1 MAETIIDGTNID
13 TSLFAYSAPKAHEAG
28 GKVVN
33 LWNKKFK
40 SSLTLSTPLILTWGA
55 QESLDVNKN
64 PLGKYTLS
72 LQFPSPDYSTPDLE
86 AFLNSMKKL
95 EEKVKDDALTYSK
108 EWFGKQHKSRDIID
122 ALFNPMLRYPKI
134 KGSEEVDSSKSPTL
148 TVKLPCW
155 NGVWKSEI
163 YDEDAEPL
171 FPNKNSPL
179 TTPIEFLKKGAH
191 IACVIQCGGIWFVNG
206 KFSVTWNLKQ
216 AVVKKP
222 KDTIEGTCFIK
233 LKAAD
238 KEKLKTTEVPDENE
252 IPVTSAEISSTLVD
266 DSDDE
271 GELEEVVV
279 KKPEPEPVKEEPV
292 EKPKKKVVKKKTDA

>member
-1 MAETIIDGTNID
+1 MAETIIDGTQID

-55 QESLDVNKN
+55 QESLDANKN

-72 LQFPSPDYSTPDLE
+72 LQFPSADYSTPDLE
-86 AFLNSMKKL
+86 AFLDSMKRL

-134 KGSEEVDSSKSPTL
+134 KGSEEFDTSKSPTL

-163 YDEDAEPL
+163 YDEDAQPL
-171 FPNKNSPL
+171 FPNKSNPL
-179 TTPIEFLKKGAH
+179 TTPIEFLKKGTQ

-222 KDTIEGTCFIK
+222 KDSIEGTCFIK
-233 LKAAD
+233 LKEAD
-238 KEKLKTTEVPDENE
+238 KQKLKTSEVPEDVDAPTHVE
-252 IPVTSAEISSTLVD
+252 VSSTIVD

-271 GELEEVVV
+271 AEEEPVVV
-279 KKPEPEPVKEEPV
+279 KKEPEPEPEPVVE

>member
-1 MAETIIDGTNID
+1 MAETIIDGTQID

-55 QESLDVNKN
+55 QESLDANKN

-72 LQFPSPDYSTPDLE
+72 LQFPTADYSTPDLE
-86 AFLNSMKKL
+86 AFLDSMKRL

-134 KGSEEVDSSKSPTL
+134 KGSEEFDTSKSPTL

-163 YDEDAEPL
+163 YDEDAQPL
-171 FPNKNSPL
+171 FPNKSNPL
-179 TTPIEFLKKGAH
+179 VTPIEFLKKGTQ

-222 KDTIEGTCFIK
+222 KDSIEGTCFIK
-233 LKAAD
+233 LKEAD
-238 KEKLKTTEVPDENE
+238 KQKLKTSEVPEDVDA
-252 IPVTSAEISSTLVD
+252 PSHAEVSSTIVD

-271 GELEEVVV
+271 AEEEHVVV
-279 KKPEPEPVKEEPV
+279 AKKEPEPEPVVE
-292 EKPKKKVVKKKTDA
+292 EKPKKKIVKKKTDA

>member
-1 MAETIIDGTNID
+1 MAETIIDGTQID

-55 QESLDVNKN
+55 QESLDANKN

-72 LQFPSPDYSTPDLE
+72 LQFPTADYSTPDLE
-86 AFLNSMKKL
+86 AFLDSMKRL

-134 KGSEEVDSSKSPTL
+134 KGSEEFDTSKSPTL

-163 YDEDAEPL
+163 YDEDAQPL
-171 FPNKNSPL
+171 FPNKSNPL
-179 TTPIEFLKKGAH
+179 VTPIEFLKKGTQ

-222 KDTIEGTCFIK
+222 KDSIEGTCFIK
-233 LKAAD
+233 LKEAD
-238 KEKLKTTEVPDENE
+238 KQKLKTSEVPEDVDA
-252 IPVTSAEISSTLVD
+252 PSHAEVSSTIVD

-271 GELEEVVV
+271 AEEEHVVV
-279 KKPEPEPVKEEPV
+279 VAKKEPEPEPVVE
-292 EKPKKKVVKKKTDA
+292 EKPKKKIVKKKTEA

>member
-1 MAETIIDGTNID
+1 MAETIIDGTQID

-55 QESLDVNKN
+55 QESLDANKN

-72 LQFPSPDYSTPDLE
+72 LQFPTADYSTPDLE
-86 AFLNSMKKL
+86 AFLDSMKRL

-134 KGSEEVDSSKSPTL
+134 KGSEEFDTSKSPTL

-163 YDEDAEPL
+163 YDEDAQPL
-171 FPNKNSPL
+171 FPNKSNPL
-179 TTPIEFLKKGAH
+179 VTPIEFLKKGTQ

-222 KDTIEGTCFIK
+222 KDSIEGTCFIK
-233 LKAAD
+233 LKEAD
-238 KEKLKTTEVPDENE
+238 KQKLKTSEVPEDVDA
-252 IPVTSAEISSTLVD
+252 PSHAEVSSTIVD

-271 GELEEVVV
+271 AEEEHVVV
-279 KKPEPEPVKEEPV
+279 AKKEPEPEPVVE
-292 EKPKKKVVKKKTDA
+292 EKPKKKIVKKKTEA

>member
-1 MAETIIDGTNID
+1 MAETIIDGTQID

-55 QESLDVNKN
+55 QESLDANKN

-72 LQFPSPDYSTPDLE
+72 LQFPSADYSTPDLE
-86 AFLNSMKKL
+86 AFLDSMKRL

-134 KGSEEVDSSKSPTL
+134 KGSEEFDTSKSPTL

-163 YDEDAEPL
+163 YDEDAQPL
-171 FPNKNSPL
+171 FPNKSNPL
-179 TTPIEFLKKGAH
+179 VTPIEFLKKGTQ

-222 KDTIEGTCFIK
+222 KDSIEGTCFIK
-233 LKAAD
+233 LKEAD
-238 KEKLKTTEVPDENE
+238 KQKLKTSEVPEDVDA
-252 IPVTSAEISSTLVD
+252 PSHAEVSSTIVD

-271 GELEEVVV
+271 AEEEHVVV
-279 KKPEPEPVKEEPV
+279 VAKKEPEPEPVVE
-292 EKPKKKVVKKKTDA
+292 EKPKKKIVKKKTEA

>member
-1 MAETIIDGTNID
+1 MAETIIDGTQID

-55 QESLDVNKN
+55 QESLDANKN

-72 LQFPSPDYSTPDLE
+72 LQFPSADYSTPDLE
-86 AFLNSMKKL
+86 AFLDSMKRL

-134 KGSEEVDSSKSPTL
+134 KGSEEFDTSKSPTL

-163 YDEDAEPL
+163 YDEDAQPL
-171 FPNKNSPL
+171 FPNKSNPL
-179 TTPIEFLKKGAH
+179 VTPIEFLKKGTQ

-222 KDTIEGTCFIK
+222 KDSIEGTCFIK
-233 LKAAD
+233 LKEAD
-238 KEKLKTTEVPDENE
+238 KQKLKTSEVPEEVDAPTHVE
-252 IPVTSAEISSTLVD
+252 VSSTIVD

-271 GELEEVVV
+271 AEEEPVVV
-279 KKPEPEPVKEEPV
+279 KKEPEPEPVVE

>member
-1 MAETIIDGTNID
+1 MAETIIDGTQID

-55 QESLDVNKN
+55 QESLDANKN

-72 LQFPSPDYSTPDLE
+72 LQFPSADYSTPDLE
-86 AFLNSMKKL
+86 AFLDSMKRL

-134 KGSEEVDSSKSPTL
+134 KGSEEFDTSKSPTL

-163 YDEDAEPL
+163 YDEEAQPL
-171 FPNKNSPL
+171 FPNKSNPL
-179 TTPIEFLKKGAH
+179 VTPIEFLKKGTQ

-222 KDTIEGTCFIK
+222 KDSIEGTCFIK
-233 LKAAD
+233 LKDAD
-238 KEKLKTTEVPDENE
+238 KQKLKTSEVPEDVDA
-252 IPVTSAEISSTLVD
+252 PSHAEVSSTIVD

-271 GELEEVVV
+271 AEEEHVVV
-279 KKPEPEPVKEEPV
+279 AKKEPEPEPVVE
-292 EKPKKKVVKKKTDA
+292 EKPKKKIVKKKNEA